1 MYQVHPII
9 ATTVMDQRHRDF
21 LARAQASR
29 LARAAQAATP
39 ATGTTRPRWRAGRIL
54 AFAR

>member
-1 MYQVHPII
+1 
-9 ATTVMDQRHRDF
+9 MDQRHRDF

-39 ATGTTRPRWRAGRIL
+39 ATGTTRPRWWAGQLL